1 MRGRCSVG
9 MIWKV
14 NNTCSLVTFLDTF
27 TIKYYIILKDEIY
40 VKLSQKVTWNTIC
53 QYSDNCHWLDTEYYT
68 TPLICILNNK
78 WYYSFG
84 SHLYKKWLCIY
95 LSAIIIMYII
105 KTNIFWYNALVI
117 YLIDIQILLFVDLLI
132 VTL

>member
-1 MRGRCSVG
+1 MV
-9 MIWKV
+9 
-14 NNTCSLVTFLDTF
+14 LVWSERSTTPAVWWPFLTHLQK
-27 TIKYYIILKDEIY
+27 KYYIIIKDEIY

-53 QYSDNCHWLDTEYYT
+53 QYSDNCRWVDTEHYT
-68 TPLICILNNK
+68 TSLICMLNNK

-84 SHLYKKWLCIY
+84 SHLYKKLLCIY
-95 LSAIIIMYII
+95 VSVIIIMYII

-117 YLIDIQILLFVDLLI
+117 YLINIQILLFVDLLM